1 MLETLLFATASV
13 VAPVEEA
20 RACET
25 DAWGD
30 EVIARDRLD
39 QILIRTQQEASDA
52 GDPALAA
59 VAVAA
64 LLDLREKNAA
74 FLLETGDKACV
85 RFWTQTR
92 FEVQSAFDVI
102 VRHSLSDE
110 TDATGLALQV
120 EHWYTELHE
129 EGVVDGV
136 SVGGLRDRILIY
148 TEARQLYGTH
158 RTCIE
163 GQWVYDPP
171 VSDPDEL
178 ESRRNALRWPE
189 AASVTPGG
197 ACGGR
202 AE

>member
-1 MLETLLFATASV
+1 MLETLLFADMAL
-13 VAPVEEA
+13 VAPVEQA
-20 RACET
+20 RFCES

-39 QILIRTQQEASDA
+39 QILIRTRHDASAA

-59 VAVAA
+59 VAVEA
-64 LLDLREKNAA
+64 LLDLRARNAA

-110 TDATGLALQV
+110 TDATDLALQV

-129 EGVVDGV
+129 EGIVDGV
-136 SVGGLRDRILIY
+136 SVGGLRDRILVY
-148 TEARQLYGTH
+148 TESRQLYGTH
-158 RTCIE
+158 RACIE

-178 ESRRNALRWPE
+178 ESRRDALRWPE
-189 AASVTPGG
+189 AARVSPGG
-197 ACGGR
+197 ACG
-202 AE
+202 ASPN